1 MFDSTTTNKGK
12 RKTKSSPSTKNT
24 SSSSSSASASSSSSS
39 SLNGSSYGVD
49 FSSYDVTGAE
59 EDPGRLT
66 VANVPINPQRPFQC
80 PECKKCYPNR
90 QGLYQHRFK
99 IHGFR
104 AKRDRAPGERGPSEE
119 VLAKANGVLANN
131 VTTLLWQK
139 FYQEMS
145 ERFGVSNNDIK
156 PFLQRTFQN
165 IQNNP
170 ESALTGPIARKDL
183 KTLEKNLDALK
194 KNDDIFHPILEQ
206 IIKQFI

>member
-39 SLNGSSYGVD
+39 SSSPNGSSYGVD

-80 PECKKCYPNR
+80 PECKKCYPHS

-131 VTTLLWQK
+131 VSLVPV
-139 FYQEMS
+139 Y
-145 ERFGVSNNDIK
+145 
-156 PFLQRTFQN
+156 
-165 IQNNP
+165 
-170 ESALTGPIARKDL
+170 ESGKGGDGEGPP
-183 KTLEKNLDALK
+183 LK
-194 KNDDIFHPILEQ
+194 KS
-206 IIKQFI
+206 KQ

>member
-1 MFDSTTTNKGK
+1 LIYFLFIIIYYFVGGGYSAQHVDPNSSASQISKLRKKQDQVIKNAGKLAASTNGVFDSTTTNKGK

-80 PECKKCYPNR
+80 PECKKCYPHS

-104 AKRDRAPGERGPSEE
+104 ARRDRAPGERGPSEE

-131 VTTLLWQK
+131 VSLVPV
-139 FYQEMS
+139 Y
-145 ERFGVSNNDIK
+145 
-156 PFLQRTFQN
+156 
-165 IQNNP
+165 
-170 ESALTGPIARKDL
+170 ESGKGGGGEGPP
-183 KTLEKNLDALK
+183 LK
-194 KNDDIFHPILEQ
+194 KS
-206 IIKQFI
+206 KQ